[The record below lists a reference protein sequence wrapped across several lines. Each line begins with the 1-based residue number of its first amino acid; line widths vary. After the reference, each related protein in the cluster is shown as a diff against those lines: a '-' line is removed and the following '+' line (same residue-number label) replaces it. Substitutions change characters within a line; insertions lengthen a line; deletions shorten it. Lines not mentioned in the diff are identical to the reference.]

1 MTQDDR
7 HHEQE
12 PETIT
17 IGATSPLFDDEDEVI
32 EETVENGK
40 RIRRRGIY
48 LLPNLFT
55 TAALFSGF
63 TPLSAQWTATLP
75 TRRSPFSLP
84 WCSMAW
90 MVASRA

>member
-1 MTQDDR
+1 MTEHQNTPKDTDAEGAHPLLPIDEHVEEVPGPDGNKVR
-7 HHEQE
+7 H
-12 PETIT
+12 
-17 IGATSPLFDDEDEVI
+17 
-32 EETVENGK
+32 K
-40 RIRRRGIY
+40 GIY